1 MVKHHKFIS
10 DLIWFVTNRQQ
21 ILLLG
26 KKFRPC
32 DPTKY
37 FIHSGVNSLF
47 HSPVVAHQPTYKPVR
62 RQTVKQLL
70 EWSGMWIVIAG
81 IVIVIVG
88 IVVLIATEDSW
99 ILYAT
104 GYVVAI
110 VGALLLLWVVL
121 RDRLRARKTDDLDD
135 VGFN

>member
-1 MVKHHKFIS
+1 M
-10 DLIWFVTNRQQ
+10 
-21 ILLLG
+21 
-26 KKFRPC
+26 
-32 DPTKY
+32 
-37 FIHSGVNSLF
+37 
-47 HSPVVAHQPTYKPVR
+47 
-62 RQTVKQLL
+62 KQLL